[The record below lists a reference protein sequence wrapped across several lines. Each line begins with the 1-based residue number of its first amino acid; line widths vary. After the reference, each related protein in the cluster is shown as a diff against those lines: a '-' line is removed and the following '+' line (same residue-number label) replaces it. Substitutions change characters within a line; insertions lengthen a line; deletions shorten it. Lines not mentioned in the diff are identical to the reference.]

1 MEQFTEELEKQ
12 GYGKVLFSVG
22 QMSVNRV
29 MDFGDVLVQWIIAQQ
44 LDIPEIIDEH
54 TTKGGGSLGVGE
66 LATIMAIN
74 RNSEPCSRLK
84 LPRWYSKTALP
95 LITSIKP
102 EELKENT
109 LLRILD
115 YLQEERAIGIQKD
128 VYERIEKTYDVKPDR
143 VYYDITSTY
152 FEGTRCPIARH
163 GYSRDRRKY
172 KLQIVLVWPWT
183 SMAF

>member
-66 LATIMAIN
+66 LATLW
-74 RNSEPCSRLK
+74 R
-84 LPRWYSKTALP
+84 
-95 LITSIKP
+95 
-102 EELKENT
+102 
-109 LLRILD
+109 
-115 YLQEERAIGIQKD
+115 
-128 VYERIEKTYDVKPDR
+128 
-143 VYYDITSTY
+143 
-152 FEGTRCPIARH
+152 
-163 GYSRDRRKY
+163 
-172 KLQIVLVWPWT
+172 
-183 SMAF
+183 